1 MGNRNRSNV
10 LLVEIL
16 IVVFFFMI
24 SATVVIQMF
33 VTSRNLT
40 VRVGVETAALAEA
53 QNVVDALSMAK
64 SPEASLKQ
72 LGFKQSHGI
81 WMRRTDDYTLC
92 VESSEAPAEAGT
104 LWQADVRAFYGP
116 RQANQGR
123 QEGDELFSLPC
134 AHYRG
139 GET

>member
-33 VTSRNLT
+33 VTSRNMT
-40 VRVGVETAALAEA
+40 VRAGVETAALAEA
-53 QNVVDALSMAK
+53 QNVVDALSAAK
-64 SPEASLKQ
+64 SPEATLKQ

-81 WMRRTDDYTLC
+81 WTRRSDGYTLC
-92 VESSEAPAEAGT
+92 VESSETPATAGT
-104 LWQADVRAFYGP
+104 LWQAEVRALYGP
-116 RQANQGR
+116 LQEEEGR
-123 QEGDELFSLPC
+123 QEGDELLSLPC
-134 AHYRG
+134 AHYKG
-139 GET
+139 GKT